1 MMDSLIALVNA
12 LIKHVHM
19 GARGELGGRLEG
31 AAAPRHQRQRV

>member
-1 MMDSLIALVNA
+1 MINSMIALVNA
-12 LIKHVHM
+12 LMKYVHM